1 MTETTPTG
9 ITRSEGST
17 AAVPSDAAAAE
28 TAPASA
34 APAILTERH
43 GAVLV
48 ITINRAANRNA
59 LNGEASRG
67 LVTAVEELEGDDM
80 LTVGVLT
87 GAGGTFS
94 AGMDLKAFLAG
105 ERITDP
111 VRGLGF
117 THKPAAKPMIAAV
130 EGYALAGGFE
140 LALACDLIVA
150 SSAAKFGLPEVKRG
164 LMAAGGGLFRLPQ
177 RIPRAKAV
185 EYLLT
190 GDFIEAAN
198 GEKLGLVNTLTEPGG
213 ALEAALELAERIA
226 ANGPLAVRATKSII
240 DESTDWPMA
249 EAFERQQPFMDLV
262 FGSEDAKE
270 GAKAFAEK
278 RTPEWKGR

>member
-1 MTETTPTG
+1 MTETT
-9 ITRSEGST
+9 
-17 AAVPSDAAAAE
+17 
-28 TAPASA
+28 APDTA
-34 APAILTERH
+34 APAILTERR

-48 ITINRAANRNA
+48 ITINRAESRNA

-67 LVTAVEELEGDDM
+67 LVAAIEELEGDDT

-87 GAGGTFS
+87 GAGSTFS

-105 ERITDP
+105 EKITDP

-117 THKPAAKPMIAAV
+117 TKKPAAKPMIAAV

-150 SSAAKFGLPEVKRG
+150 STTAKFGLPEVKRG
-164 LMAAGGGLFRLPQ
+164 LVAAAGGLFRLPQ
-177 RIPRAKAV
+177 RIPKAKAV

-190 GDFIEAAN
+190 GDFIEAAD
-198 GEKLGLVNTLTEPGG
+198 GHTLGLVNSLTEPGG
-213 ALEAALELAERIA
+213 ALGAALELADRIA
-226 ANGPLAVRATKSII
+226 ANGPLAVRTTKTII
-240 DESTDWPMA
+240 DESADWPMA
-249 EAFERQQPFMDLV
+249 ESFERQQPYMDLV